1 MIKFQKR
8 TVIGII
14 ILFMLGAS
22 PLSVIYS
29 FGEEYQK
36 ENGKDAQNIGKNLKK
51 GRLSIILTEK
61 IVNERLEVQHYIVPK
76 GLSEDDKQRM
86 LSFEDEILGWA
97 YVNYKAYHAGIT
109 LFDGK
114 ATRVGENM
122 WQISTDNMLKIG
134 DNEFGLKFSEGY
146 NNHEVMNESPLE
158 MDLSYKVIFSGKI
171 TETDH
176 EDVLINSFI
185 NSGLNSETSQNIAFS
200 QTVDAIINSEKLV
213 VSNQDFTES
222 IDIG

>member
-1 MIKFQKR
+1 MIKFHNR

-29 FGEEYQK
+29 FGEDYQI

-61 IVNERLEVQHYIVPK
+61 VVNERLEVQHHVVPK
-76 GLSEDDKQRM
+76 VLSEDKQRM
-86 LSFEDEILGWA
+86 LPLEDEILGWA

-114 ATRVGENM
+114 TTKVGENM
-122 WQISTDNMLKIG
+122 WQISIDDIPNIG
-134 DNEFGLKFSEGY
+134 YNEFGSEFSEKHSNY
-146 NNHEVMNESPLE
+146 EVMNDSGSE
-158 MDLSYKVIFSGKI
+158 MGLSYKVIFSGKI

-185 NSGLNSETSQNIAFS
+185 NSGLNSETSQNIRFS
-200 QTVDAIINSEKLV
+200 QIGDMTINSEKSS
-213 VSNQDFTES
+213 VSNQDSTNS
-222 IDIG
+222 IS

>member
-1 MIKFQKR
+1 M
-8 TVIGII
+8 GII

-22 PLSVIYS
+22 PLSVVYS
-29 FGEEYQK
+29 FGEDYQI

-61 IVNERLEVQHYIVPK
+61 VVNERLEVQYHVVPK
-76 GLSEDDKQRM
+76 VLSEDKQRM
-86 LSFEDEILGWA
+86 LPFDDEILSWA

-114 ATRVGENM
+114 ATKVGENM
-122 WQISTDNMLKIG
+122 WQVSTDNIPKIG
-134 DNEFGLKFSEGY
+134 DSELGPEFSEEHSNY
-146 NNHEVMNESPLE
+146 EVMNDSGSE

-176 EDVLINSFI
+176 EDILINSFI
-185 NSGLNSETSQNIAFS
+185 NSGLNSEVSQNIRFS
-200 QTVDAIINSEKLV
+200 QIDDMAINSEKSAIL
-213 VSNQDFTES
+213 TR
-222 IDIG
+222 IL

>member
-1 MIKFQKR
+1 MIKFHNR

-29 FGEEYQK
+29 FGEDYQI

-61 IVNERLEVQHYIVPK
+61 VVNERLEVQHHVVPK
-76 GLSEDDKQRM
+76 VLSEDKQRM
-86 LSFEDEILGWA
+86 LPLEDEILGWA

-114 ATRVGENM
+114 TTKV
-122 WQISTDNMLKIG
+122 WK
-134 DNEFGLKFSEGY
+134 
-146 NNHEVMNESPLE
+146 NNKSWRKHV
-158 MDLSYKVIFSGKI
+158 
-171 TETDH
+171 
-176 EDVLINSFI
+176 
-185 NSGLNSETSQNIAFS
+185 A
-200 QTVDAIINSEKLV
+200 
-213 VSNQDFTES
+213 DFHRRHTKYW
-222 IDIG
+222 I